1 MIRDTYRR
9 LSAKG
14 SQLSAFCA
22 GLLVAMM
29 LCCVPALA
37 QFSGPALAAGT
48 PVNRTVVPTT
58 DPSLLFPTARE
69 VYLAT
74 GDLITVHLY
83 GNLEYVPTVRVDL
96 DGTVQLPLV
105 GLVRVAGLSLH
116 QAADLIAVRLSSAGM
131 YKSPQVTIQV
141 MESPN
146 QLATVTGEMHG
157 LIPVVGSRHLL
168 DVLALAGGLPTTASH
183 TITIQRTGISQP
195 LVVELGTDPEK
206 SAQANVPIFPGDT
219 ILVSKVGVVYLL
231 GAFRVQGAIPLNQ
244 NSPLTLMQL
253 AALGGG
259 TGFEG
264 KFNDLR
270 IIRTTGTE
278 RKVVQVDI
286 KKVIHGKAADPVLQ
300 ADDIVFLPTDAMKG
314 AIKGG
319 GIGTLLGIISV
330 LVFAVR

>member
-1 MIRDTYRR
+1 MIRRTYQRFVANGRR
-9 LSAKG
+9 LGAMSVI
-14 SQLSAFCA
+14 
-22 GLLVAMM
+22 LLVA
-29 LCCVPALA
+29 LLVSSIPALA
-37 QFSGPALAAGT
+37 QFSGPALGAGT
-48 PVNRTVVPTT
+48 TINRTVVPTT

-69 VYLAT
+69 VHLAT
-74 GDLITVHLY
+74 GDLITIHLY
-83 GNLEYVPTVRVDL
+83 GNIEYVPTVRVDL
-96 DGTVQLPLV
+96 DGSVQLPLI
-105 GLVRVAGLSLH
+105 GLVQVTGLSLH
-116 QAADLIAVRLSSAGM
+116 QAADLIAQRLSSAGM

-146 QLATVTGEMHG
+146 QLATVSGEMHG

-168 DVLALAGGLPTTASH
+168 DVLALAGGLPATASH
-183 TITIQRTGISQP
+183 TITIQRPGIEQP
-195 LVVELGTDPEK
+195 IVVELGTDPEK

-231 GAFRVQGAIPLNQ
+231 GAFKNQGAIPLTQ

-253 AALGGG
+253 ASIGGG
-259 TGFEG
+259 AGFEG
-264 KFNDLR
+264 KFSDLR
-270 IIRTTGTE
+270 IVRTTGTE

-286 KKVIHGKAADPVLQ
+286 KKVIQGKAPDPVLQ

-319 GIGTLLGIISV
+319 GVGTLLGIISV